1 MSVWSWAYALV
12 LSVLVPNM
20 SARSLRSGAGMDLPR
35 TSLYG
40 SISASLW
47 VLAALGFL
55 VIKIDGQTL
64 ADVFV
69 TATPFDGSPSRFLA
83 WALSLAAAGL
93 LIFALS
99 HLLRR
104 RMGMADEEAALQR
117 LRPTSPAETAWILL
131 IVSPTAGICEEFL
144 YRGFLLS
151 RIAMIA
157 GSQGF
162 AALLAAIVFGLAHAY
177 QGRLGAARAGVIA
190 LVLSLPVVA
199 TGSLLPAMAAH
210 TVIDAAGIVWLW
222 PLLDRKRAATP

>member
-1 MSVWSWAYALV
+1 MSVWSWAYAIV
-12 LSVLVPNM
+12 VAVLVPLM

-40 SISASLW
+40 SICASLW

-55 VIKIDGQTL
+55 VVKIDRQTL

-69 TATPFDGSPSRFLA
+69 TWTPFEGSASRFPA
-83 WALSLAAAGL
+83 WTISLAVAGL

-104 RMGMADEEAALQR
+104 RMGLPDEEAALQR
-117 LRPTSPAETAWILL
+117 LRPRSPAETAWILL

-144 YRGFLLS
+144 YRGFLMS

-157 GSQGF
+157 GSSGF
-162 AALLAAIVFGLAHAY
+162 AAVLAAAVFGLAHAY
-177 QGRLGAARAGVIA
+177 QGRLGAARAAAIS
-190 LVLSLPVVA
+190 LVLALPVVA

-210 TVIDAAGIVWLW
+210 ALIDATGIVWLW
-222 PLLDRKRAATP
+222 PLLDRKRVVTP